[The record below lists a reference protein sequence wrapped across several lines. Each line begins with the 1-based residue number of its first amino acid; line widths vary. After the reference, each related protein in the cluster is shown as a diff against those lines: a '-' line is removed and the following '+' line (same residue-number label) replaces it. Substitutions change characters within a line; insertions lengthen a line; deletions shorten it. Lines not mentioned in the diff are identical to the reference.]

1 MNIRY
6 RRIVYLSFIFIFLI
20 ITPVIILY
28 TAGYRYNFQK
38 NKIQKTGILILK
50 SSPTGASIYLNG
62 ELRKEKTQARIANLL
77 PDDYNIKIEK
87 ENFYPW
93 QKTLPVQSR
102 LTTFAENITLF
113 EKNLPTEVVESN
125 SELFSLSPDKIKIV
139 YLDKKETGDE
149 VWFLNFKNL
158 KKNLIYRIS
167 KDSGEIANLEW
178 SNDSLKILIT
188 LGPGASTGSKKYVML
203 NTQTD
208 EVLIYQKLSDF
219 YFTFKGVP
227 ANTAEA
233 SRLPDLALSSGY
245 SGAVAV
251 LDKKT
256 KKLQVIMPTTAEVI
270 FETVA
275 DIAVWSADGK
285 KLLYADD
292 FEIWIYDF
300 DTSKQTFISR
310 YSQEI
315 KQLDWVNENYIALLL
330 GNTIKIIEL
339 DERDQRNVVDVM
351 ATDEIKNFFIN
362 AAEQKI
368 YFSRIVGNKKG
379 VFELPY

>member
-6 RRIVYLSFIFIFLI
+6 RRLVYLSFIFIFLI
-20 ITPVIILY
+20 ITPVVILY

-38 NKIQKTGILILK
+38 HKIQKTGILILK
-50 SSPTGASIYLNG
+50 SDPVGASIYLNG
-62 ELRKEKTQARIANLL
+62 ELREEKTQARIANLL

-113 EKNLPTEVVESN
+113 EKNLLAGVVEAS
-125 SELFSLSPDKIKIV
+125 SELFSLSPDKIKII

-149 VWFLNFKNL
+149 VWLFNFKNL

-167 KDSGEIANLEW
+167 KDSGEIADLEW

-188 LGPGASTGSKKYVML
+188 LEPVGSAGSKKYVML
-203 NTQTD
+203 NPGTD
-208 EVLIYQKLSDF
+208 EVSVYQKLPDF

-227 ANTAEA
+227 TNIVDA

-256 KKLQVIMPTTAEVI
+256 KNLQVIMPATEDVLL
-270 FETVA
+270 ETKA
-275 DIAVWSADGK
+275 DRAVWSADNR
-285 KLLYADD
+285 KLLYTAD
-292 FEIWIYDF
+292 FEVWIYDF
-300 DTSKQTFISR
+300 NTSKQTFISR

-339 DERDQRNVVDVM
+339 DERDQRNVVDII
-351 ATDEIKNFFIN
+351 ATDEIKKFFIN
-362 AAEQKI
+362 ATEQKI
-368 YFSRIVGNKKG
+368 YFSGIVGNKKG

>member
-1 MNIRY
+1 MTLPF
-6 RRIVYLSFIFIFLI
+6 RRIVYIAFIIIFLI
-20 ITPVIILY
+20 ITPIIILY

-38 NKIQKTGILILK
+38 HRIQKTGILILK
-50 SSPTGASIYLNG
+50 SNPAGASIYLND
-62 ELRKEKTQARIANLL
+62 ELKKEKTQARIANLL

-93 QKTLPVQSR
+93 QKTLPVESR

-113 EKNLPTEVVESN
+113 EKNLPVEVVETN
-125 SELFSLSPDKIKIV
+125 SELFDLSPDKIKIV

-149 VWFLNFKNL
+149 VWLLNFKNL
-158 KKNLIYRIS
+158 KKTLIYRIS
-167 KDSGEIANLEW
+167 KGSGEIVNLEW
-178 SNDSLKILIT
+178 SNDSQKILIT
-188 LGPGASTGSKKYVML
+188 LNSLGAAGQDKYVML

-227 ANTAEA
+227 INITDA

-245 SGAVAV
+245 SSAVAV

-256 KKLQVIMPTTAEVI
+256 KNLQVITPTTANVL
-270 FETVA
+270 FETEA
-275 DIAVWSADGK
+275 ERAVWSAGAE
-285 KLLYADD
+285 KLLYTTD

-300 DTSKQTFISR
+300 NTSKQTFISR

-315 KQLDWVNENYIALLL
+315 KQLDWVNENYIALLI

-339 DERDQRNVVDVM
+339 DERDQRNVVDIV
-351 ATDEIKNFFIN
+351 TLDEIKNFFVDPTG
-362 AAEQKI
+362 QKI
-368 YFSRIVGNKKG
+368 YFSGIVGNKKG